1 MSTGT
6 THLDIL
12 LPNKLV
18 IASHYSRKHTH
29 STSKKDRE
37 RLEHISLPALD
48 FESHCQIF
56 ESNQCMYVNV
66 LKHKQI

>member
-48 FESHCQIF
+48 ITLSDI
-56 ESNQCMYVNV
+56 
-66 LKHKQI
+66 